1 MVRGAV
7 NTSTSSPHPSNLT
20 LGDAFNRR
28 KKLAADLAAWI
39 GRLQSAGAIRRS
51 YRTRAIEGATAFTP
65 DPGSE
70 KSSTRHYTVEEARAK
85 IDEILAE
92 DRALALRISVT
103 NQRAKTEIE
112 DLDGVVRSYTVPELL
127 VIKDDI
133 IPKMEQALRAVPVRA
148 DNVSVFDVVDGA
160 VKHRTVTKVERK
172 RETFSDKG
180 LKAEEMELLGYDV
193 VEITDFGLASRD
205 MWNAID
211 RVQEYQQRVKQA
223 INRANKTELVS
234 LDS

>member
-1 MVRGAV
+1 M
-7 NTSTSSPHPSNLT
+7 TTTNLT

-51 YRTRAIEGATAFTP
+51 YRTKAIEGAQAFAP

-70 KSSTRHYTVEEARAK
+70 KTSTRHYTVEEARAK
-85 IDEILAE
+85 IEEILAE
-92 DRALALRISVT
+92 DRSLALRISVT
-103 NQRAKTEIE
+103 NQRARTEIE

-133 IPKMEQALRAVPVRA
+133 IPKMEQSLRAVPVRA
-148 DNVSVFDVVDGA
+148 DNVNVFETLPEVSA

-193 VEITDFGLASRD
+193 VEITDFGLISREI
-205 MWNAID
+205 WNAVD

-223 INRANKTELVS
+223 INRANKTELVT
-234 LDS
+234 LD

>member
-1 MVRGAV
+1 V
-7 NTSTSSPHPSNLT
+7 NDIIINLT

-39 GRLQSAGAIRRS
+39 GRLQSAGAVRRS
-51 YRTRAIEGATAFTP
+51 YRTKAVEGASAFVP
-65 DPGSE
+65 DAGTE
-70 KSSTRHYTVEEARAK
+70 KSSTRHYTIEEARAR

-92 DRALALRISVT
+92 DRSLARRISLT
-103 NQRAKTEIE
+103 NQRARTEVE
-112 DLDGVVRSYTVPELL
+112 DLDGSVRAYTVPELL

-133 IPKMEQALRAVPVRA
+133 IPKLEQALRAVPVRA
-148 DNVSVFDVVDGA
+148 DNVSVFDTAPGA

-193 VEITDFGLASRD
+193 VEITDYGLGSRD

-223 INRANKTELVS
+223 INRANKTELVV
-234 LDS
+234 LDA

>member
-7 NTSTSSPHPSNLT
+7 TTSNSNLT

-28 KKLAADLAAWI
+28 KKLAADLAAWV
-39 GRLQSAGAIRRS
+39 GRLQSAGAVRRS
-51 YRTRAIEGATAFTP
+51 YRTRAIEGASAFTP

-85 IDEILAE
+85 IGEILAE
-92 DRALALRISVT
+92 DRSLALRISVT
-103 NQRAKTEIE
+103 NQRARTEIE

-133 IPKMEQALRAVPVRA
+133 IPKMEQSLRAVPVRA
-148 DNVSVFDVVDGA
+148 DNVSVFDTIDGA

-193 VEITDFGLASRD
+193 VEVTDFGLASRD

-223 INRANKTELVS
+223 INRANKTELVT
-234 LDS
+234 LD